1 MVCLGEDDEVENMI
15 QSAVATPV
23 QAVPHLPGRRR
34 FQWRYAGV
42 GGELGVGLEAV
53 AWSQDGCEPAGS
65 EEVDSTEL
73 CEQLE
78 PSLRKFADLT
88 SELRLMRKS
97 QRKTAREAAYDE
109 SALLLQRTLGR
120 RRVALEG
127 LQTCLGVHRR
137 EVEIV
142 LGIELEK

>member
-1 MVCLGEDDEVENMI
+1 MAA
-15 QSAVATPV
+15 S
-23 QAVPHLPGRRR
+23 LP
-34 FQWRYAGV
+34 
-42 GGELGVGLEAV
+42 
-53 AWSQDGCEPAGS
+53 GS

-73 CEQLE
+73 CERLE

-137 EVEIV
+137 EVEFV
-142 LGIELEK
+142 LGIELEKESVNLIPEARRLCLSDFALPGEQLQDRSLVLE